1 MIEKITIRIASIVFL
16 LMLFFSAIL
25 IFAELF
31 SFCLIGKGIDFID
44 SLKFLAITIILLPII
59 TALIYIAA
67 FIDKL
72 KSK

>member
-25 IFAELF
+25 IFAEL
-31 SFCLIGKGIDFID
+31 S
-44 SLKFLAITIILLPII
+44 SLFLTGEGLKWINAFLLFLATIIFLPII

>member
-25 IFAELF
+25 LFVEL
-31 SFCLIGKGIDFID
+31 S
-44 SLKFLAITIILLPII
+44 SLFLTGEGLKWINAFLLFLATIILLPII